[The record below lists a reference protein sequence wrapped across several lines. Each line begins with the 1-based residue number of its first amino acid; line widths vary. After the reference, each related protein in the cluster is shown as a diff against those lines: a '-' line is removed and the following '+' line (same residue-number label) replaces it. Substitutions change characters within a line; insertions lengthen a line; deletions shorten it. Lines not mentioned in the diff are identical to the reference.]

1 MYKRQLLWYVAI
13 YRKLLIIPF
22 YLPSLPILKAV
33 SKLKVLAWIQ
43 FLHHNTLLRNTFYT
57 EAELRKTLAENLVY
71 LRKSKQTKLSQK
83 AVARLL
89 HLPEKTIMN
98 YENGHTLPS
107 AYAVFRLAQYYGC
120 TMEDLLTQNMK
131 KKERCV

>member
-1 MYKRQLLWYVAI
+1 M
-13 YRKLLIIPF
+13 
-22 YLPSLPILKAV
+22 
-33 SKLKVLAWIQ
+33 
-43 FLHHNTLLRNTFYT
+43 HHNALLKNTFYT

-98 YENGHTLPS
+98 YENGYTVPT

-120 TMEDLLTQNMK
+120 TMEDLLTPNMQ
-131 KKERCV
+131 KKER

>member
-1 MYKRQLLWYVAI
+1 MAI

-33 SKLKVLAWIQ
+33 SKLKVLAWTQ
-43 FLHHNTLLRNTFYT
+43 FLHHNTLLKNTFYT

-131 KKERCV
+131 KKER

>member
-1 MYKRQLLWYVAI
+1 
-13 YRKLLIIPF
+13 
-22 YLPSLPILKAV
+22 
-33 SKLKVLAWIQ
+33 
-43 FLHHNTLLRNTFYT
+43 LHHKKLSKNTFYT

-98 YENGHTLPS
+98 YENGYTVPP

-120 TMEDLLTQNMK
+120 TVEDLLTKNMK
-131 KKERCV
+131 KKER

>member
-1 MYKRQLLWYVAI
+1 
-13 YRKLLIIPF
+13 
-22 YLPSLPILKAV
+22 
-33 SKLKVLAWIQ
+33 
-43 FLHHNTLLRNTFYT
+43 LHHNTLLRNTFYT

-131 KKERCV
+131 KKGEEIE